1 MIRPVHRGW
10 RLVYPP
16 FLVLTALSTLIL
28 YLVATDT
35 DDLFAWTIRPPV
47 TAAFLG
53 AGYASGFV
61 LMALTVRE
69 RVWANARVAL
79 VTVLVFTVCTL
90 GATLAHL
97 SNFHFDRT
105 GLPRAAAWIWLAI
118 YVAVPVTM
126 ATVLVLQLRLPGGD
140 PPVRRELPAG
150 LRTVLGAQCLVLVG
164 VGAALLVD
172 PAWVAPGWP
181 WPITPL
187 TGRAIGAWCLPLGVA
202 AAMVVRERDAW
213 RLRAA
218 AVTYVVLGVLHL
230 GALVRFRE
238 DIRWGEP
245 QTWVYLV
252 VLVSMIA
259 TGGWGRALAADGAAE
274 PTAQLSG
281 TK

>member
-1 MIRPVHRGW
+1 MIRSVHPGW

-35 DDLFAWTIRPPV
+35 DEIFAWTIRPPV

-90 GATLAHL
+90 GTTLAHL
-97 SNFHFDRT
+97 ENFHFDRT
-105 GLPRAAAWIWLAI
+105 GLPRVAAWVWLGV
-118 YVAVPVTM
+118 YVVVPITM
-126 ATVLVLQLRLPGGD
+126 SVVLVLQLRQAGGD

-150 LRTVLGAQCLVLVG
+150 LRLVLGVQSIVLVG
-164 VGAALLVD
+164 VGVALLAD

-181 WPITPL
+181 WPLTPL

-213 RLRAA
+213 RLRSA

-230 GALVRFRE
+230 GALVRFRD

-245 QTWVYLV
+245 QTWAYLV

-259 TGGWGRALAADGAAE
+259 TGAWGRALTTETATE
-274 PTAQLSG
+274 PVDQLSG